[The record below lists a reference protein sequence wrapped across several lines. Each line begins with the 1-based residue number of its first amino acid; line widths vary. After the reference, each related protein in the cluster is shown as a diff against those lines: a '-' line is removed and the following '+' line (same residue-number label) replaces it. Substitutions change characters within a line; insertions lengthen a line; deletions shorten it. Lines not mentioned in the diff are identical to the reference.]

1 MKNYSLYKKITLL
14 MLLCMSVIMSCKK
27 ADNPTTYSIG
37 QNYGGGIIFYLDG
50 TGKHGLIAAPSD
62 QSAVLWGAGTIITN
76 ATGTAVGTG
85 QANTTSII
93 NAQGVGSYAAS
104 ICDQLVINGYSD
116 WYLPSKD
123 ELSYLYNQKSLV
135 GGFGLGAKIIYWS
148 STETAMNAAW
158 IENFNDGTQAS
169 YGKFTAY
176 STRAIRSF

>member
-14 MLLCMSVIMSCKK
+14 MLLCMSAIMSCKK

-104 ICDQLVINGYSD
+104 ICDQLVSCQ
-116 WYLPSKD
+116 
-123 ELSYLYNQKSLV
+123 LSY
-135 GGFGLGAKIIYWS
+135 
-148 STETAMNAAW
+148 
-158 IENFNDGTQAS
+158 DG
-169 YGKFTAY
+169 
-176 STRAIRSF
+176 